1 MNNYSNFKEIILYKY
16 SKGSIS
22 IIIVLLSS
30 LFIIPSHSQTEI
42 DSLKQIE
49 YREIAEQFVSSALK
63 ERKGYE
69 ALQNLCRIGPRL
81 SGSKNSLIA
90 INWAKNKM
98 IEMGFDSVW
107 LQPVLV
113 PHWERGNIQKAMIV
127 NSKNFTGIELNILA
141 LGGSVG
147 TPPEGIAA
155 NVIEV
160 KSFEELEKR
169 KDEVKGK
176 IVFFSKPLDQTLL
189 NTFSAYGS
197 AVKQRVYGG
206 IEGAKYGAVGFI
218 IRSVTTKFDTV
229 PHTGVMFYADSLP
242 RIPGV
247 AAGYEDA
254 DLLSAVLKKD
264 PEMKLALQL
273 NCETLPDAESYNVI
287 GEIRGTEYPD
297 EIIVVGG
304 HLDSWDVGD
313 GAHDDGAGCMQA
325 IEVVDLF
332 NRLNIKPKRT
342 IRVVLFINEEN
353 GSRGAKEYEVFTQ
366 SSEQTHLAAIESD
379 RGAFTPEG
387 FNINT
392 DSTRIIEN
400 IKTWLPYLNLAGISW
415 IRKGGSGSD
424 ISKIKNAK
432 LLIGYVPDD
441 QRYFDFHHSPS
452 DVFEEVNPR
461 EFELGTA
468 AMAIL
473 AYLLSEEGL

>member
-1 MNNYSNFKEIILYKY
+1 LYKY
-16 SKGSIS
+16 SKRRIS
-22 IIIVLLSS
+22 IVFVILSF
-30 LFIIPSHSQTEI
+30 LFITSSHSQTET

-49 YREIAEQFVSSALK
+49 YNEIAEQFVSSALK

-98 IEMGFDSVW
+98 IEIGFDSVW
-107 LQPVLV
+107 LQPVMV
-113 PHWERGNIQKAMIV
+113 PHWERGTIQKAMIM
-127 NSKNFTGIELNILA
+127 NSKNFTGIELNILT
-141 LGGSVG
+141 LGGSIG
-147 TPPEGIAA
+147 TAPEGIAA

-160 KSFEELEKR
+160 KSFDELENR
-169 KDEVKGK
+169 RDEVKDK
-176 IVFFSKPLDQTLL
+176 IVFYNKPLDQTFL

-218 IRSVTTKFDTV
+218 VRSVTTKFDNV
-229 PHTGVMFYADSLP
+229 PHTGVMLYVDSLP

-247 AAGYEDA
+247 AVGYEDA
-254 DLLSAVLKKD
+254 DLLSAALKKD

-273 NCETLPDAESYNVI
+273 NCQSLSDAQSYNVI
-287 GEIRGTEYPD
+287 GEIRGSKYPD
-297 EIIVVGG
+297 EIIVVGA

-332 NRLNIKPKRT
+332 NRFNIKPKRT

-353 GSRGAKEYEVFTQ
+353 GSRGGKEYGAFAQ
-366 SSEQTHLAAIESD
+366 SSGQIHLAAIEAD
-379 RGAFTPEG
+379 RGAFTPVG
-387 FNINT
+387 FYVDT
-392 DSTRIIEN
+392 DSTEQIVKLES
-400 IKTWLPYLNLAGISW
+400 WLQYLNLAGIDW

-424 ISKIKNAK
+424 VSNIKNAK

-452 DVFEEVNPR
+452 DRFEEVHPR

-473 AYLLSEEGL
+473 VYLLSEEGI